1 MFIINKKAYTLVEL
15 SIVLVVIS
23 VFISSGLKIFT
34 NNIVQTKTVNTKEK
48 MQIVYKALAE
58 YLMENKKLPRP
69 ADLAK
74 SRDSDAN
81 IYDESINCDSTNF
94 CFGAVPIVKLH
105 LSSNFAEDDF
115 GNKILY
121 VVDSRFSKSSANF
134 NALNFSNDGDRGII
148 NNTFIMLLLSSG
160 SNSCGS
166 YKINGIQNDACN
178 PDADENENADN
189 DISFILNSTDPDF
202 DDIIIAKNYND
213 FLQELDMSVTYSKIY
228 FQ

>member
-48 MQIVYKALAE
+48 MQIIYKALAE

-69 ADLAK
+69 ADLIK

-81 IYDESINCDSTNF
+81 IYDEFVNCDPQINF
-94 CFGAVPIVKLH
+94 CFGAVPISKLH

-121 VVDSRFSKSSANF
+121 VVDSRFTTKFTASTS
-134 NALNFSNDGDRGII
+134 DGGVID
-148 NNTFIMLLLSSG
+148 NNNTNTFIMLLLSAG
-160 SNSCGS
+160 FNSCGS
-166 YKINGIQNDACN
+166 YKVNGTKNQDCILNT
-178 PDADENENADN
+178 DESKNADG
-189 DISFILNSTDPDF
+189 DKSFILNSTDPDF

-213 FLQELDMSVTYSKIY
+213 FLQELDMSVAYSKIY
-228 FQ
+228 FK